1 MDLLCYTPWTYCVIH
16 HGLIVLYTMGLLC
29 YTPWAYCV
37 IHHACHWSGQEECC
51 RNSTVSV
58 HADADYEQQ

>member
-1 MDLLCYTPWTYCVIH
+1 
-16 HGLIVLYTMGLLC
+16 VLYTMGLLC